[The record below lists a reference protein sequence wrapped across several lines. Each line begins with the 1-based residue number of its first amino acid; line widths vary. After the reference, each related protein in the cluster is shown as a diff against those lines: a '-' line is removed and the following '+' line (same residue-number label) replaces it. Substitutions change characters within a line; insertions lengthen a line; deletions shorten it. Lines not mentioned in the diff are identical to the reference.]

1 MFKTGQAEQIQLFG
15 RLVAVESRSITAGSR
30 YVKLARM
37 RSRVASALRVMTVAG
52 AAWLGLAGTSAAQ
65 GFETLGVRALGMG
78 GAFVAVADDAT
89 ATYWN
94 PAGLATGV
102 IVSAAVEHGREATG
116 EPDAPAFR
124 SSQRG
129 SGTFIGL
136 ALPPIGVSYY
146 RVRSTRLLP
155 PGSLG
160 NGLVAAGPTIAPGD
174 QGVAAS
180 LVTQHV
186 GLTLVQSLG
195 PFVDVAGTF
204 KYVHGSAA
212 FGNRDGS
219 TGGAAFDRAE
229 DLTSAGSNAFDA
241 DLGALVHLRQLRL
254 GVVARNLTEPSFD
267 LPPASHGVRP
277 DALRLDRQVRVGAAW
292 LFADSH
298 TTLSSDVDLTKT
310 VTEIDVRRH
319 VAVGAEHYLLPILAV
334 RGGFR
339 VNTVDDARP
348 AGSAGVSV
356 AVRSIWIDAQVT
368 HGGRLADRAWGVS
381 ARMGF

>member
-1 MFKTGQAEQIQLFG
+1 MWSRGHRALIGGMAAGFG
-15 RLVAVESRSITAGSR
+15 W
-30 YVKLARM
+30 LA
-37 RSRVASALRVMTVAG
+37 
-52 AAWLGLAGTSAAQ
+52 LAGTCSAQ
-65 GFETLGVRALGMG
+65 GFESLGVRALGMG

-102 IVSAAVEHGREATG
+102 IVSAVVEHGREATG

-129 SGTFIGL
+129 SGTYIGL
-136 ALPPIGVSYY
+136 ALPPLGLSYY
-146 RVRSTRLLP
+146 RIRSTRLLP

-160 NGLVAAGPTIAPGD
+160 NGLVAALPTIAPGD

-186 GLTLVQSLG
+186 GVTLVQSIG
-195 PFVDVAGTF
+195 GFVDVAGTI

-212 FGNRDGS
+212 FGNRDASFTGS
-219 TGGAAFDRAE
+219 AAFDRAG
-229 DLTSAGSNAFDA
+229 DLDSAGSNAVDA
-241 DLGALVHLRQLRL
+241 DLGALVHIQHLRL
-254 GVVARNLTEPSFD
+254 GVVARNLTEPSFE
-267 LPPASHGVRP
+267 LPASQSPQAIRP
-277 DALRLDRQVRVGAAW
+277 DGLRLDRQVRVGAAW
-292 LFADSH
+292 QFADSP
-298 TTLSSDVDLTKT
+298 TTLSADVDLTRT
-310 VTEIDVRRH
+310 FTEIDVRRH
-319 VAVGAEHYLLPILAV
+319 VAVGAEHLLSPRLAV

-348 AGSAGVSV
+348 TGSAGVSV
-356 AVRSIWIDAQVT
+356 AVRSIWLDAQVT
-368 HGGRLADRAWGVS
+368 RGGRLADRAWGIS